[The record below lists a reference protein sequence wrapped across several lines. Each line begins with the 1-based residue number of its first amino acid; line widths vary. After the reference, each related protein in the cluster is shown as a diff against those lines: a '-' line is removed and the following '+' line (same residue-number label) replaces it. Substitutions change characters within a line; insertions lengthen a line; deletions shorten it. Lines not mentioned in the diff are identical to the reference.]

1 MSGIQRSSI
10 GSVFIQRLQMF
21 CFILVAFL
29 YVFNALKILLNVFLN
44 LLDKLRPARP
54 NYKVRKLSLTALNIL

>member
-10 GSVFIQRLQMF
+10 GSVFTQRLQMF

-29 YVFNALKILLNVFLN
+29 YVFNALKILLNVFF
-44 LLDKLRPARP
+44 KSIGQTTSREA
-54 NYKVRKLSLTALNIL
+54 